1 MFSIL
6 FPVLGSAELENLLPA
21 RMQMAFTLGFHI
33 VLACFGVGL
42 PVIMLWAEGRFLKTG
57 EVVYRVIAKR
67 LSKAFAVLFAI
78 GAVSGTVL
86 SFELGMLWPGLMGK
100 FGGVIGLPFT
110 MEGFAF
116 FLEAI
121 FVGIYLYGWDRL
133 TPRLHWWTGVPIAV
147 AGFLSAA
154 FVVCANAWMNCPQG
168 FRLEGD
174 QVVDI
179 DPFAAMFNPA
189 SGAQVVH
196 MILAAY
202 MVTGFC
208 VAAYYAAAL
217 LLAGKK
223 GSLKDNSQNA
233 SEAAKESDSST
244 VLRIDYCRKAMGLG
258 LWLAIISTPPQMV
271 VGDWAA
277 KVVAASQPV
286 KLAAMEGQY
295 ETEVGAPLRI
305 GGIPDDDAEVTRYSI
320 DVPKMLSFLAYA
332 DFEAE
337 VKGLKDFPKENW
349 PPTKV
354 VHMAFQI
361 MVGIGSFCML
371 LVVWAVVVRIR
382 KKQFPAS
389 RLFLWAIV
397 ASGPLTALAL
407 EAGWTVTEVGRQPWI
422 VQGVMRTS
430 EAITD
435 APGVWSVFY
444 ITLAIYTVL
453 GLSTVFV
460 LRLLARIP
468 LPIQTNTPRIP

>member
-1 MFSIL
+1 MSLLAASEI
-6 FPVLGSAELENLLPA
+6 SNLLPA

-33 VLACFGVGL
+33 ILACFGVGL
-42 PVIMLWAEGRFLKTG
+42 PVLMLWAEGRYLKTG
-57 EVVYRVIAKR
+57 EDVYRVIAKR
-67 LSKAFAVLFAI
+67 WSKAFAVLFAI

-86 SFELGMLWPGLMGK
+86 SFELGLLWPGLMGK
-100 FGGVIGLPFT
+100 FGAVIGLPFT

-121 FVGIYLYGWDRL
+121 FVGIYLYGWNRL
-133 TPRLHWWTGVPIAV
+133 SPRLHWWTGVPIAI

-174 QVVDI
+174 KVVDI

-189 SGAQVVH
+189 SGAQAVH

-217 LLAGKK
+217 IFGKDK
-223 GSLKDNSQNA
+223 P
-233 SEAAKESDSST
+233 SDSGT
-244 VLRIDYCRKAMGLG
+244 ITCKVKTDYRRRAMALG
-258 LWLAIISTPPQMV
+258 IWLAILTTPPQMV

-277 KVVAASQPV
+277 KVVASSQPV

-305 GGIPDDDAEVTRYSI
+305 GGIPDDDTKITRYSI
-320 DVPKMLSFLAYA
+320 DIPRMLSFLAYA
-332 DFEAE
+332 DFDAE
-337 VKGLKDFPKENW
+337 VQGLNDFPRDDW

-354 VHMAFQI
+354 VHLAFQI

-371 LVVWAVVVRIR
+371 LVAWALFVRIR
-382 KKQFPAS
+382 TKQFPHS
-389 RLFLWAIV
+389 KWFLWALLV
-397 ASGPLTALAL
+397 SGPLSVLAL

-435 APGVWSVFY
+435 APGLWNVLY
-444 ITLAIYTVL
+444 TTLAVYTVL
-453 GLSTVFV
+453 GLATVFV
-460 LRLLARIP
+460 LRLQARVPLAIVEDKKK
-468 LPIQTNTPRIP
+468 